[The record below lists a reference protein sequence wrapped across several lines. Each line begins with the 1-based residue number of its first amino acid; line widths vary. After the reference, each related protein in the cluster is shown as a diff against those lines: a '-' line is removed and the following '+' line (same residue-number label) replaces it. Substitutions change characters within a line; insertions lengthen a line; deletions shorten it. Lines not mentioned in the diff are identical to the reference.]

1 MYKTQYDQIQLFK
14 IKKVMLLNTCSVFWL
29 KKNCQFREKI
39 RVMYIKLNKVFTNR
53 GLL

>member
-29 KKNCQFREKI
+29 KKKLSISRENTRYVHQAK
-39 RVMYIKLNKVFTNR
+39 
-53 GLL
+53 